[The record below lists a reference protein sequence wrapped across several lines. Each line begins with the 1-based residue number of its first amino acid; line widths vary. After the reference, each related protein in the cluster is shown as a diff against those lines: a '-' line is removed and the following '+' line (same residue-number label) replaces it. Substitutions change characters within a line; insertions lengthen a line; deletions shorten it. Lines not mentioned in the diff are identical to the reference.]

1 LDTKTLEG
9 MIRAEDK
16 HPWYQARLSLV
27 KRWGREIA
35 PNSIGLDIGCGS
47 GAAAQLLQ
55 EEFSLTPTG
64 MDISKFAVDASKAR
78 GVKTLQVDVTKLPAS
93 DESQDFVLALDVIE
107 HIDDR
112 YILLNEMYR
121 VLKPGGKALITVP
134 AHTWLWSKHDELN
147 HHFRRYSKE
156 MLREDLT
163 SVGFS
168 IKSIRWWN
176 SFFLPYIY
184 LTRVSTR
191 GKDSS
196 EFELP
201 PRILRSIV
209 RFTLRTEARFDLLG
223 KVVGVSLVASIEKPV
238 QIR

>member
-1 LDTKTLEG
+1 MDTKTLEE
-9 MIRAEDK
+9 MIQAEDK

-27 KRWGREIA
+27 KRWGREIT
-35 PNSIGLDIGCGS
+35 PKSVGLDIGCGS

-55 EEFSLTPTG
+55 EEFRLTPTG

-78 GVKTLQVDVTKLPAS
+78 GVRTLQVDVTELPS
-93 DESQDFVLALDVIE
+93 SEESQDFVLALDVIE
-107 HIDDR
+107 HIEDR

-134 AHTWLWSKHDELN
+134 AHSWLWSKHDELN
-147 HHFRRYSKE
+147 HHYRRYSKE

-163 SVGFS
+163 SVGFM
-168 IKSIRWWN
+168 ITSIRWWN
-176 SFFLPYIY
+176 SIFLPYIY
-184 LTRVSTR
+184 LSRIFTR

-201 PRILRSIV
+201 PRLLQSIV
-209 RFTLRTEARFDLLG
+209 RVILKTEAKFHLLG